1 MKINFVI
8 ALWVMGVAAP
18 SLAEETAKSPER
30 WEAVIAAFEK
40 ENQQNPPA
48 PGGVLIYGSSSAV
61 KWKPYQKDLGN
72 FPIANRGFGGSTL
85 AECARYVERAVIPCK
100 PGIVILYAGDNDISQ
115 KATPEDVH
123 ASFLLLLEHL
133 RKALPDV
140 KVIVFSMKPAP
151 VRKAQYET
159 LKKVSQYLRDE
170 CEKGK
175 NLYFL
180 DIWTPMMGDNGEPIP
195 DLFLPDRSHCNA
207 KGYELWVSLLKPV
220 LEPLLEK
227 PASGKKG

>member
-1 MKINFVI
+1 MKMNMVV
-8 ALWVMGVAAP
+8 ALTMLGAVA
-18 SLAEETAKSPER
+18 STLAEDASKSPER
-30 WEAVIAAFEK
+30 WERTIAAFEK
-40 ENQQNPPA
+40 DNREHPPA

-61 KWKPYQKDLGN
+61 KWKPYQKDLGA

-115 KATPEDVH
+115 KATPEDIH
-123 ASFLLLLEHL
+123 ASFLLLLERL

-151 VRKAQYET
+151 IRKVQYEK
-159 LKKVSQYLRDE
+159 LKKVSQSLREE

-180 DIWTPMMGDNGEPIP
+180 DIWTPMMGADGEPNP
-195 DLFLPDRSHCNA
+195 ELFLSDHSHCNA
-207 KGYELWVSLLKPV
+207 KGYALWVSLLKPV
-220 LEPLLEK
+220 LDPLLQK
-227 PASGKKG
+227 PASGKNE